1 MNPLQAAAV
10 LVGSG
15 ILSWVVVTLSIRL
28 AHRLEVFDHPDGGRK
43 TQVRPIPKLGGVAV
57 ALAFTAVILAGVL
70 ITDRLGFV
78 LGLGVLVP
86 ALAAAVIGFLDDRS
100 HLNPYVRLV
109 LQAGVGLLAWLMG
122 TRIALSGNEVLDA
135 LLLILWIMVIIN
147 GTNLLDN
154 SDGLAASTVL
164 IMSVGAAIVAAV
176 YGQAL
181 VSLMGVA
188 LVGVSIGYLWH
199 NWFPAKV
206 YMGDSG
212 AYFLGTLVAIMAV
225 RLKPEGVPPSIGV
238 LIVVLLVLLPLVD
251 TTYVVIKRLR
261 RGVHPFTAG
270 RDHLSHVLQGRGMS
284 VPLSVVTLAL
294 VLAYLVTL
302 RRGAVAGS
310 RFMTTSETLLSKG
323 DLMGLLAISNRH
335 RDIVAV
341 IMTRTLEFLARNPTA
356 TDDQLR
362 EIAQT
367 EGGREASLLNQRVA
381 WLADIATIA
390 PMLGLL
396 GTVFGMI
403 RSFSVMAN
411 DVAASRPM
419 LLAEGVAEALVAT
432 AAGLVI
438 GIPAMAAYAW
448 FRGRVQEMISEMEGA
463 TALLLVKLVIAR
475 GTRDKTQQS

>member
-284 VPLSVVTLAL
+284 VPLSVVTL
-294 VLAYLVTL
+294 
-302 RRGAVAGS
+302 
-310 RFMTTSETLLSKG
+310 E
-323 DLMGLLAISNRH
+323 AIS
-335 RDIVAV
+335 
-341 IMTRTLEFLARNPTA
+341 
-356 TDDQLR
+356 
-362 EIAQT
+362 
-367 EGGREASLLNQRVA
+367 
-381 WLADIATIA
+381 
-390 PMLGLL
+390 
-396 GTVFGMI
+396 
-403 RSFSVMAN
+403 
-411 DVAASRPM
+411 
-419 LLAEGVAEALVAT
+419 GV
-432 AAGLVI
+432 G
-438 GIPAMAAYAW
+438 
-448 FRGRVQEMISEMEGA
+448 
-463 TALLLVKLVIAR
+463 VIAAIIVSVIFR
-475 GTRDKTQQS
+475 

>member
-1 MNPLQAAAV
+1 VNLLQAAAV

-43 TQVRPIPKLGGVAV
+43 TQVRPIPNLGGVAV

-284 VPLSVVTLAL
+284 VPLSVVTLQCISMA
-294 VLAYLVTL
+294 
-302 RRGAVAGS
+302 GVAS
-310 RFMTTSETLLSKG
+310 
-323 DLMGLLAISNRH
+323 
-335 RDIVAV
+335 AV
-341 IMTRTLEFLARNPTA
+341 ILA
-356 TDDQLR
+356 
-362 EIAQT
+362 
-367 EGGREASLLNQRVA
+367 
-381 WLADIATIA
+381 
-390 PMLGLL
+390 
-396 GTVFGMI
+396 F
-403 RSFSVMAN
+403 
-411 DVAASRPM
+411 
-419 LLAEGVAEALVAT
+419 
-432 AAGLVI
+432 
-438 GIPAMAAYAW
+438 AY
-448 FRGRVQEMISEMEGA
+448 R
-463 TALLLVKLVIAR
+463 
-475 GTRDKTQQS
+475 

>member
-1 MNPLQAAAV
+1 MNLLQAAAV

-284 VPLSVVTLAL
+284 VPLSVVTLQGISMA
-294 VLAYLVTL
+294 
-302 RRGAVAGS
+302 GVAS
-310 RFMTTSETLLSKG
+310 
-323 DLMGLLAISNRH
+323 
-335 RDIVAV
+335 AV
-341 IMTRTLEFLARNPTA
+341 ILA
-356 TDDQLR
+356 
-362 EIAQT
+362 
-367 EGGREASLLNQRVA
+367 
-381 WLADIATIA
+381 
-390 PMLGLL
+390 
-396 GTVFGMI
+396 F
-403 RSFSVMAN
+403 
-411 DVAASRPM
+411 
-419 LLAEGVAEALVAT
+419 
-432 AAGLVI
+432 
-438 GIPAMAAYAW
+438 AY
-448 FRGRVQEMISEMEGA
+448 R
-463 TALLLVKLVIAR
+463 
-475 GTRDKTQQS
+475 

>member
-284 VPLSVVTLAL
+284 VPLSVVTLQGISMA
-294 VLAYLVTL
+294 
-302 RRGAVAGS
+302 GVAS
-310 RFMTTSETLLSKG
+310 
-323 DLMGLLAISNRH
+323 
-335 RDIVAV
+335 AV
-341 IMTRTLEFLARNPTA
+341 ILA
-356 TDDQLR
+356 
-362 EIAQT
+362 
-367 EGGREASLLNQRVA
+367 
-381 WLADIATIA
+381 
-390 PMLGLL
+390 
-396 GTVFGMI
+396 F
-403 RSFSVMAN
+403 
-411 DVAASRPM
+411 
-419 LLAEGVAEALVAT
+419 
-432 AAGLVI
+432 
-438 GIPAMAAYAW
+438 AY
-448 FRGRVQEMISEMEGA
+448 R
-463 TALLLVKLVIAR
+463 
-475 GTRDKTQQS
+475 